1 MIKVAFIDRDGTI
14 IEEPADEQVDAL
26 NKVRFVPG
34 AFLALKTLLAHG
46 YELVM
51 VTNQDG
57 LGSANYPESSFRE
70 VQNFVVDSF
79 ASQGVVFS
87 EVFVCSHRSGDGCT
101 CRKPSVGLVETWLR
115 SHELDKE
122 RSVVVGDR
130 ETDLEFAR
138 NLEVRGFRL
147 QGDGAT
153 WPTITSEIL
162 ARKSKVSRITKET
175 AVDVSVSLDE
185 RAPVSAKTG
194 IGFFDHMLEQL
205 ASHGGFSM
213 TISCRGDLHI
223 DEHHTVEDTAL
234 ALGECL
240 RLAIGEKRGL
250 ERFGFVVPMDE
261 SLAEVALDLSGRT
274 FASFDG
280 RFNREVVGGLPTELV
295 PHFFRS
301 LANSLGAAL
310 HISVKGDN
318 SHHQVEACF
327 KAVGRSLRMALR
339 RDGFEVPSTKG
350 VL

>member
-14 IEEPADEQVDAL
+14 IEEPADEQVDDL
-26 NKVRFVPG
+26 KKVRFVPG
-34 AFLALKTLLAHG
+34 SFLALKTLLAHG

-70 VQNFVVDSF
+70 VQDFVVDSF

-87 EVFVCSHRSGDGCT
+87 DVFVCPHRSGDGCA
-101 CRKPSVGLVETWLR
+101 CRKPSVGLVEKWLR

-138 NLEVRGFRL
+138 NLEIRGFRL
-147 QGDGAT
+147 SGEGAT

-185 RAPVSAKTG
+185 RAPVSAQTG

-213 TISCRGDLHI
+213 TIICRGDLHI

-240 RLAIGEKRGL
+240 RSAIGDKRGL

-261 SLAEVALDLSGRT
+261 SLAEVALDLSGRA

-295 PHFFRS
+295 PHFFAHWPT
-301 LANSLGAAL
+301 L
-310 HISVKGDN
+310 SVR
-318 SHHQVEACF
+318 HCIF
-327 KAVGRSLRMALR
+327 R
-339 RDGFEVPSTKG
+339 
-350 VL
+350 